1 MIYLLKIHSLSLI
14 LRCYFCLK
22 KLEKI
27 YTLWYNYIKYCLKKF
42 SLTFLSYEMV
52 KKMDFN
58 SLSDIYKCVVDE
70 CAKEMPLS
78 DTARNIWLDPLK
90 PVKIENNTFTLA
102 TDEEF
107 KRVTLNDLY
116 VSHIEAQ
123 LKNIMGVPMKV
134 EIIVDGSASVN
145 KPSISRLINTEP
157 IGDTIGSMSD
167 KITYTF
173 DNFIVGPSN
182 NLAFAA
188 ARAVAKKQ
196 HDKYNPL
203 FIYGESGLGK
213 THLLSA
219 IQFEMQNNFPGINII
234 YTTTDTFINDFLHAI
249 SANNVEE
256 FDEKY
261 KNADALFI
269 DDIQFIAGKER
280 TEEKFFHIFNELYN
294 QNKVIVLTSDRP
306 AKEIKSLS
314 DRLKTRFSSG
324 LIADVKPPEYETRL
338 AIIQRKAELL
348 DLSIGE
354 EVIDYIA
361 TKLKS
366 NIRQIEGVVK
376 KLNALYNV
384 SQTKPTIAV
393 AQSVIKEVV
402 TDHQPIPVTID
413 KIINEVGKIYNID
426 PDEMRSQRRTA
437 NISQARKV
445 AIYVIQDVTGL
456 PYETIGQEFNGRDHS
471 TVVYA
476 IKSVKEEME
485 RDSNF
490 RSVVEDIIKNI
501 KTNQ

>member
-1 MIYLLKIHSLSLI
+1 MCK
-14 LRCYFCLK
+14 
-22 KLEKI
+22 
-27 YTLWYNYIKYCLKKF
+27 
-42 SLTFLSYEMV
+42 EMV
-52 KKMDFN
+52 KKMDLT
-58 SLSDIYKCVVDE
+58 SLSDIYRCVVDN
-70 CAKEMPLS
+70 CVKEYDLS
-78 DTARNIWLDPLK
+78 DTARDIWLDPLV
-90 PVKIENNTFTLA
+90 PVKMEGNTFILA
-102 TDEEF
+102 TDIDF
-107 KRVTLNDLY
+107 KRDTLNSLY
-116 VSHIEAQ
+116 VPYIEEQ
-123 LKNIMGVPMKV
+123 LKNILGVPVKA
-134 EIIVDGSASVN
+134 EIIVDSAVMAN
-145 KPSISRLINTEP
+145 KPSIEKLINTEP
-157 IGDTIGSMSD
+157 INDTIGSINN

-173 DNFIVGPSN
+173 NNFIVGPSN
-182 NLAFAA
+182 NLAFVAA
-188 ARAVAKKQ
+188 KSVAKKQ
-196 HDKYNPL
+196 HEKFNPL
-203 FIYGESGLGK
+203 FIYGDSGLGK

-219 IQFEMQNNFPGINII
+219 IKNEMQTNFPGIDII
-234 YTTTDTFINDFLHAI
+234 YIPAETFTNEFLHAI

-261 KNADALFI
+261 RSADALLI
-269 DDIQFIAGKER
+269 DDIQFIAGKDQ

-306 AKEIKSLS
+306 AKEIKSIS
-314 DRLKTRFSSG
+314 DRLRTRFSSG

-348 DLSIGE
+348 NFSIGD

-366 NIRQIEGVVK
+366 NIRQIEGVVT
-376 KLNALYNV
+376 KLNALYMV
-384 SQTKPTIAV
+384 SQMKPTITV
-393 AQSVIKEVV
+393 AQNVIKDIV

-413 KIINEVGKIYNID
+413 KIIGEVGKIYNID

-485 RDSNF
+485 RDSSF

>member
-1 MIYLLKIHSLSLI
+1 MESMTSLS
-14 LRCYFCLK
+14 
-22 KLEKI
+22 E
-27 YTLWYNYIKYCLKKF
+27 
-42 SLTFLSYEMV
+42 
-52 KKMDFN
+52 
-58 SLSDIYKCVVDE
+58 IYKCVVDN
-70 CAKEMPLS
+70 CVKEHDLS
-78 DTARNIWLDPLK
+78 ETARNIWLDPLK
-90 PVKIENNTFTLA
+90 PVKMEGNTFILA
-102 TDEEF
+102 TDNDF
-107 KRVTLNDLY
+107 KRNSLISIY
-116 VSHIEAQ
+116 VPYIEEQ
-123 LKNIMGVPMKV
+123 LKNIMGIPMKA
-134 EIIVDGSASVN
+134 EIIVDDSLTAN
-145 KPSISRLINTEP
+145 KPSISKLINTEP
-157 IGDTIGSMSD
+157 VNNTIGNINN

-182 NLAFAA
+182 NLAFVAA
-188 ARAVAKKQ
+188 KAVAKKQ
-196 HDKYNPL
+196 HDKFNPL

-234 YTTTDTFINDFLHAI
+234 YIPAETFTNEFLHSI

-261 KNADALFI
+261 RSADALLI
-269 DDIQFIAGKER
+269 DDIQFIAGKDQ

-306 AKEIKSLS
+306 AKEIKSIS
-314 DRLKTRFSSG
+314 DRLRTRFSSG
-324 LIADVKPPEYETRL
+324 LIADVKAPEYETRL

-348 DLSIGE
+348 NFSIGD

-366 NIRQIEGVVK
+366 NIRQIEGVVT
-376 KLNALYNV
+376 KLNALYMV
-384 SQTKPTIAV
+384 SQMKPTITV
-393 AQSVIKEVV
+393 AQNVIKDIV

-485 RDSNF
+485 RDSSF
-490 RSVVEDIIKNI
+490 RSIVEDIIKNI

>member
-1 MIYLLKIHSLSLI
+1 
-14 LRCYFCLK
+14 
-22 KLEKI
+22 
-27 YTLWYNYIKYCLKKF
+27 
-42 SLTFLSYEMV
+42 
-52 KKMDFN
+52 MDSMT
-58 SLSDIYKCVVDE
+58 SLSDIYKCVVDN
-70 CAKEMPLS
+70 CVKAYDLS
-78 DTARNIWLDPLK
+78 DTARDIWLEPLE
-90 PVKIENNTFTLA
+90 PVKMEGNTFVLA
-102 TDEEF
+102 TDIDF
-107 KRVTLNDLY
+107 KRDTLNSLY
-116 VSHIEAQ
+116 VPYIEEQ
-123 LKNIMGVPMKV
+123 LKIILGVPIKA
-134 EIIVDGSASVN
+134 EIIVDSNAASSKPQISKMINAEPVN
-145 KPSISRLINTEP
+145 
-157 IGDTIGSMSD
+157 DTIGSINN

-182 NLAFAA
+182 NLAFVAA
-188 ARAVAKKQ
+188 KAVSKKQ
-196 HDKYNPL
+196 HEKFNPL
-203 FIYGESGLGK
+203 FIYGDSGLGK

-234 YTTTDTFINDFLHAI
+234 YIPAESFTNEFLHSI

-256 FDEKY
+256 FDERY
-261 KNADALFI
+261 RSADALLI
-269 DDIQFIAGKER
+269 DDIQFIAGKDQ

-306 AKEIKSLS
+306 AKEIKSIS
-314 DRLKTRFSSG
+314 DRLRTRFSSG
-324 LIADVKPPEYETRL
+324 LIADVKAPEYETRL

-348 DLSIGE
+348 NFNIGD

-366 NIRQIEGVVK
+366 NIRQIEGVVT
-376 KLNALYNV
+376 KLNALYMV
-384 SQTKPTIAV
+384 SQMKPTITV
-393 AQSVIKEVV
+393 AQNVIKDIV

-426 PDEMRSQRRTA
+426 PEEMRSKRRTA

-445 AIYVIQDVTGL
+445 AIFVIQDVTGL

-476 IKSVKEEME
+476 IKSVREEME

-490 RSVVEDIIKNI
+490 RSVIEDIIKNI